1 MLKALIGPIAGLASE
16 WMKRRGEV
24 KAAEHEI
31 KLKKLATAADS
42 DLESAKGMAASWK
55 DEYLTIL
62 LTIPLIIVFH
72 GSMLGSTEEIEHL
85 KHAFSVMTELPD
97 WYQWA
102 VLGAIASSFGIR
114 TFDKFGGGK

>member
-1 MLKALIGPIAGLASE
+1 MLKLLLGPVTGLVSD
-16 WMKRRGEV
+16 WLKRRGEV
-24 KAAEHEI
+24 AEAKHEI
-31 KLKKLATAADS
+31 KLKTLATKSDL
-42 DLESAKGMAASWK
+42 DLESSKGMAASWK

-72 GSMLGSTEEIEHL
+72 NAMAGSTEGVDHIR
-85 KHAFSVMTELPD
+85 HAFKVMTELPE

-114 TFDKFGGGK
+114 TFDKIGGK

>member
-1 MLKALIGPIAGLASE
+1 MWKALISPIAGLASE

-24 KAAEHEI
+24 KAAQHEI
-31 KLKKLATAADS
+31 KLKKLTTAADA
-42 DLESAKGMAASWK
+42 DHESAKGMAASWK
-55 DEYLTIL
+55 DEYLTVL

-72 GSMLGSTEEIEHL
+72 GSLMGSTEEIEHL